1 MKLKDIGEFGF
12 IDRIKHD
19 CVIRDKDVIRGIG
32 DDCCVFHTSRNTAT
46 LLTTDM
52 LVEGVHFLLPT
63 IPPHQLGRKSLAV
76 NLSDIAAMGGTPKE
90 AIISIAIPDTI
101 SLADL
106 DALYAGMKSMAKE
119 FMVNLLGGD
128 TTSSPERLVISI
140 AVVGEAVEDEI
151 LFRSGARAGQVI
163 FLTGPVGS
171 SAAGLDIILK
181 AREVRGWS
189 ELIDAHNDPYPAVK
203 AGRIIAKSKLAS
215 ALIDVSDGVAADL
228 GHVCAESNVGAI
240 LESKAIPNTEQ
251 FRRYCETFSEEP
263 THMSLH
269 MGEDYVLLGTVP
281 AEAAKDLRES
291 LESNGCQ
298 FYPIGHTVKETGLQL
313 KAEDGSLK
321 MIDTRGW
328 NHFK

>member
-1 MKLKDIGEFGF
+1 
-12 IDRIKHD
+12 
-19 CVIRDKDVIRGIG
+19 
-32 DDCCVFHTSRNTAT
+32 
-46 LLTTDM
+46 
-52 LVEGVHFLLPT
+52 
-63 IPPHQLGRKSLAV
+63 
-76 NLSDIAAMGGTPKE
+76 MGGTPKE

-128 TTSSPERLVISI
+128 TTSSPEHLVISV

-151 LFRSGARAGQVI
+151 LFRSGAMVGEVV

-181 AREVRGWS
+181 ARQIQGWG

-240 LESKAIPNTEQ
+240 LEFKAIPNTEL
-251 FRRYCETFSEEP
+251 FRRYCETFSEDP

-269 MGEDYVLLGTVP
+269 VGEDYVLLGTVP

-291 LESNGCQ
+291 LESNGCE
-298 FYPIGHTVKETGLQL
+298 FYPIGHTIKGTGLRI

-321 MIDTRGW
+321 MIETRGW